1 MRNLRVLF
9 LRLVVDA
16 VLALAGFG
24 ALCGICFV
32 FFGATEDFKFWF
44 VLIYAFLF
52 VVIATDEI
60 RAFINAQN
68 KKRR

>member
-1 MRNLRVLF
+1 MRNIIVLF

-24 ALCGICFV
+24 ALCGICFM
-32 FFGATEDFKFWF
+32 FFGAVEGFKLWF
-44 VLIYAFLF
+44 ALIYAFLF
-52 VVIATDEI
+52 VVIATDDI
-60 RAFINAQN
+60 RAFINVQN